1 MKILFLDDDNYRFSL
16 FKRENPNV
24 DVDWA
29 IDYETGVNYV
39 RNNNY
44 DVIYLDHDL
53 GWYEPTGKDFVNYMI
68 NLHSQGY
75 FLQICKKWIG
85 QAGVNTSM
93 LLGTEIKFPSLE
105 NQIIL
110 NLFHIYIVL
119 GLC

>member
-39 RNNNY
+39 RNNDY

-53 GWYEPTGKDFVNYMI
+53 GWY
-68 NLHSQGY
+68 
-75 FLQICKKWIG
+75 
-85 QAGVNTSM
+85 
-93 LLGTEIKFPSLE
+93 
-105 NQIIL
+105 
-110 NLFHIYIVL
+110 
-119 GLC
+119 

>member
-29 IDYETGVNYV
+29 INYETGVNYV

-68 NLHSQGY
+68 KNKIPAKLVICHSMNPVGRENM
-75 FLQICKKWIG
+75 
-85 QAGVNTSM
+85 VSM
-93 LLGTEIKFPSLE
+93 LSSYGYNVINRPFAWTHSTNDIFSSA
-105 NQIIL
+105 I
-110 NLFHIYIVL
+110 
-119 GLC
+119 